1 MTDIN
6 MDEYNLK
13 YSMGDL
19 METGVR
25 KLLINEKLA
34 TVEEVALMN
43 RSKICK
49 RLLEHYKVVSCDIDK
64 NIFIIVKHSDVN
76 TYKSIAKVLDNF
88 D

>member
-6 MDEYNLK
+6 MDEYDLK
-13 YSMGDL
+13 DSMGDL
-19 METGVR
+19 METEVR

-43 RSKICK
+43 RCGICK
-49 RLLEHYKVVSCDIDK
+49 RLLEHYKVVSCDIDE

-76 TYKSIAKVLDNF
+76 TYKSIAKVLNNSD
-88 D
+88 